1 MQTVIITFITLVAFA
16 ANSVLCRWALMDQ
29 TIDPLSFSIMR
40 IISGA
45 FTLLILLT
53 LSSSAKRK
61 QDKAVNNTSMYTKVR
76 SQFDLTAIVA
86 LLVYMFGFSFA
97 YLTLGAG
104 LGALVLFVA
113 VQFTMIAAHLLAG
126 NRMSLLEWCGCL
138 LSVSGLVYLLM
149 PTESTSSPD
158 ITSIILMTLAGIG
171 WGIYTL
177 AGKKSTNALQSTT
190 ANFGFSSLAILVLVS
205 LLLTI
210 PSVASKISITEQG
223 LIYAILSGSV
233 ASGVGYSL
241 WYYVVK
247 KLNTV
252 VASIAQ
258 LSVPVIATLGGVLLL
273 SEPVTMQ
280 FVISSTVILL
290 GISLVLVAPK
300 LKKQRVQSL
309 TSMAKPNKKQPTK
322 TVQIFCA
329 KCKTQLFK
337 YRKGGKGALV
347 KCFKERIVE
356 DFTKE
361 PCVCPECGIEFAR
374 DTLVR
379 GTPAYKFVGGKVTM
393 K

>member
-29 TIDPLSFSIMR
+29 TIDPLSFSIVRML
-40 IISGA
+40 SGA
-45 FTLLILLT
+45 LTLLILLT
-53 LSSSAKRK
+53 LSSNAKRK
-61 QDKAVNNTSMYTKVR
+61 QVKAADSNTSIYTKVR
-76 SQFDLTAIVA
+76 TQFDLTAILT

-126 NRMSLLEWCGCL
+126 NRMSSIEWVGCL
-138 LSVSGLVYLLM
+138 LSVAGLIYLLM
-149 PTESTSSPD
+149 PTESTGSSD
-158 ITSIILMTLAGIG
+158 LISIILMALAGVG

-190 ANFGFSSLAILVLVS
+190 ANFGFGSLVILALLS
-205 LLLTI
+205 LLAFI
-210 PSVASKISITEQG
+210 PSVAEQISITEQG
-223 LIYAILSGSV
+223 LIYAVLSGAV

-280 FVISSTVILL
+280 FVISSTVIYW
-290 GISLVLVAPK
+290 G
-300 LKKQRVQSL
+300 
-309 TSMAKPNKKQPTK
+309 
-322 TVQIFCA
+322 
-329 KCKTQLFK
+329 
-337 YRKGGKGALV
+337 
-347 KCFKERIVE
+347 
-356 DFTKE
+356 
-361 PCVCPECGIEFAR
+361 
-374 DTLVR
+374 
-379 GTPAYKFVGGKVTM
+379 
-393 K
+393 

>member
-1 MQTVIITFITLVAFA
+1 MQTVMITFITLVAFA

-29 TIDPLSFSIMR
+29 TIDPLSFSIVR

-45 FTLLILLT
+45 LTLLILLT
-53 LSSSAKRK
+53 LSSHSKPREEL
-61 QDKAVNNTSMYTKVR
+61 VNNDKSVETKLK
-76 SQFDLTAIVA
+76 SQFQFTSILS
-86 LLVYMFGFSFA
+86 LLVYMFGFSSA
-97 YLTLGAG
+97 YLELGAG

-113 VQFTMIAAHLLAG
+113 VQFTMIAAHLFSG

-149 PTESTSSPD
+149 PTDSTSSPD
-158 ITSIILMTLAGIG
+158 ITSIILMALAGVG

-190 ANFGFSSLAILVLVS
+190 ANFAFSSLVILVLVS
-205 LLLTI
+205 LLLVI
-210 PSVASKISITEQG
+210 PNVASQISITEQG

-247 KLNTV
+247 KLDTV

-280 FVISSTVILL
+280 FIISSTVILL

-300 LKKQRVQSL
+300 LKK
-309 TSMAKPNKKQPTK
+309 
-322 TVQIFCA
+322 
-329 KCKTQLFK
+329 
-337 YRKGGKGALV
+337 
-347 KCFKERIVE
+347 
-356 DFTKE
+356 
-361 PCVCPECGIEFAR
+361 
-374 DTLVR
+374 
-379 GTPAYKFVGGKVTM
+379 
-393 K
+393 

>member
-16 ANSVLCRWALMDQ
+16 ANSVLCRWALVDQ
-29 TIDPLSFSIMR
+29 TIDPLSFSIVRML
-40 IISGA
+40 SGA
-45 FTLLILLT
+45 LTLLILLT
-53 LSSSAKRK
+53 LASNAKRK
-61 QDKAVNNTSMYTKVR
+61 QVKASDSNTSIYTKVR
-76 SQFDLTAIVA
+76 TQFDLTAILT

-126 NRMSLLEWCGCL
+126 NRMSSLEWVGCL
-138 LSVSGLVYLLM
+138 LSVAGLIYLLM
-149 PTESTSSPD
+149 PTESTGSSD
-158 ITSIILMTLAGIG
+158 LISIILMALAGVG

-190 ANFGFSSLAILVLVS
+190 ANFGFGSLVILALLS
-205 LLLTI
+205 LLAFI
-210 PSVASKISITEQG
+210 PSVTEQISITKQG
-223 LIYAILSGSV
+223 LIYAVLSGAV

-258 LSVPVIATLGGVLLL
+258 LSVPVIATLGGVLVL

-300 LKKQRVQSL
+300 LKK
-309 TSMAKPNKKQPTK
+309 
-322 TVQIFCA
+322 
-329 KCKTQLFK
+329 
-337 YRKGGKGALV
+337 
-347 KCFKERIVE
+347 
-356 DFTKE
+356 
-361 PCVCPECGIEFAR
+361 
-374 DTLVR
+374 
-379 GTPAYKFVGGKVTM
+379 
-393 K
+393 

>member
-16 ANSVLCRWALMDQ
+16 ANSVLCRWALVDQ
-29 TIDPLSFSIMR
+29 TIDPLSFSIVRML
-40 IISGA
+40 SGA
-45 FTLLILLT
+45 LTLLILLT
-53 LSSSAKRK
+53 LSSNAKRK
-61 QDKAVNNTSMYTKVR
+61 QIKASDSNTSIYTKVR
-76 SQFDLTAIVA
+76 TQFDLTAILT

-126 NRMSLLEWCGCL
+126 NRMSSLEWVGCL
-138 LSVSGLVYLLM
+138 LSVAGLIYLLM
-149 PTESTSSPD
+149 PTESTGSSD
-158 ITSIILMTLAGIG
+158 LISIILMALAGVG

-190 ANFGFSSLAILVLVS
+190 ANFGSLVILALLS
-205 LLLTI
+205 LLAFI
-210 PSVASKISITEQG
+210 PSVTEQISITKQG
-223 LIYAILSGSV
+223 LIYAVLSGAV

-300 LKKQRVQSL
+300 LKK
-309 TSMAKPNKKQPTK
+309 
-322 TVQIFCA
+322 
-329 KCKTQLFK
+329 
-337 YRKGGKGALV
+337 
-347 KCFKERIVE
+347 
-356 DFTKE
+356 
-361 PCVCPECGIEFAR
+361 
-374 DTLVR
+374 
-379 GTPAYKFVGGKVTM
+379 
-393 K
+393 

>member
-1 MQTVIITFITLVAFA
+1 
-16 ANSVLCRWALMDQ
+16 VLCRWALMDQ
-29 TIDPLSFSIMR
+29 TIDPLSFSIVR

-45 FTLLILLT
+45 LTLLILLT
-53 LSSSAKRK
+53 LSSHSKSREEL
-61 QDKAVNNTSMYTKVR
+61 VNNDKSVETKLKLPFQFTSIL
-76 SQFDLTAIVA
+76 S

-97 YLTLGAG
+97 YLELGAG

-149 PTESTSSPD
+149 PTDSTSSPD
-158 ITSIILMTLAGIG
+158 ITSIILMALAGVG

-190 ANFGFSSLAILVLVS
+190 ANFAFSSLVILVLVS
-205 LLLTI
+205 LLLVI
-210 PSVASKISITEQG
+210 PNVASQISITEQG

-247 KLNTV
+247 KLDTV

-280 FVISSTVILL
+280 FIISSTVILL

-300 LKKQRVQSL
+300 LKK
-309 TSMAKPNKKQPTK
+309 
-322 TVQIFCA
+322 
-329 KCKTQLFK
+329 
-337 YRKGGKGALV
+337 
-347 KCFKERIVE
+347 
-356 DFTKE
+356 
-361 PCVCPECGIEFAR
+361 
-374 DTLVR
+374 
-379 GTPAYKFVGGKVTM
+379 
-393 K
+393 

>member
-1 MQTVIITFITLVAFA
+1 MQTVIITLITLVAFA

-29 TIDPLSFSIMR
+29 TIDPLSFSVVR
-40 IISGA
+40 ILSGA
-45 FTLLILLT
+45 LTLLILFT
-53 LSSSAKRK
+53 LSSNAKRK
-61 QDKAVNNTSMYTKVR
+61 QDRGASNASMYIKIR
-76 SQFDLTAIVA
+76 SELDLTAILA

-113 VQFTMIAAHLLAG
+113 VQFTMIAAHLFAG
-126 NRMSLLEWCGCL
+126 NRMSSLEWGGCL
-138 LSVSGLVYLLM
+138 LSVAGLAYLLM
-149 PTESTSSPD
+149 PTDATNSPD
-158 ITSIILMTLAGIG
+158 LISIILMVLAGVG

-177 AGKKSTNALQSTT
+177 SGKKSTNALQSTT
-190 ANFGFSSLAILVLVS
+190 ANFGFGSLVILALLS
-205 LLLTI
+205 LLAFI
-210 PSVASKISITEQG
+210 PSVTAQISITEQG
-223 LIYAILSGSV
+223 LIYAVLSGAV

-300 LKKQRVQSL
+300 LKK
-309 TSMAKPNKKQPTK
+309 
-322 TVQIFCA
+322 
-329 KCKTQLFK
+329 
-337 YRKGGKGALV
+337 
-347 KCFKERIVE
+347 
-356 DFTKE
+356 
-361 PCVCPECGIEFAR
+361 
-374 DTLVR
+374 
-379 GTPAYKFVGGKVTM
+379 
-393 K
+393 

>member
-16 ANSVLCRWALMDQ
+16 ANSVLCRWALVDQ
-29 TIDPLSFSIMR
+29 TIDPLSFSIVRML
-40 IISGA
+40 SGA
-45 FTLLILLT
+45 LTLLILLT
-53 LSSSAKRK
+53 LASNAKRK
-61 QDKAVNNTSMYTKVR
+61 QVKASDSNTSIYTKVR
-76 SQFDLTAIVA
+76 TQFDLTAILT

-126 NRMSLLEWCGCL
+126 NRMSSLEWVGCL
-138 LSVSGLVYLLM
+138 LSVAGLIYLLM
-149 PTESTSSPD
+149 PTESTGSSD
-158 ITSIILMTLAGIG
+158 LISIILMALAGVG

-190 ANFGFSSLAILVLVS
+190 ANFGFGSLVILALLS
-205 LLLTI
+205 LLAFI
-210 PSVASKISITEQG
+210 PSVTEQISITKQG
-223 LIYAILSGSV
+223 LIYAVLSGAV

-247 KLNTV
+247 KLNIV

-258 LSVPVIATLGGVLLL
+258 LSVPVIATLGGVLVL

-300 LKKQRVQSL
+300 LKK
-309 TSMAKPNKKQPTK
+309 
-322 TVQIFCA
+322 
-329 KCKTQLFK
+329 
-337 YRKGGKGALV
+337 
-347 KCFKERIVE
+347 
-356 DFTKE
+356 
-361 PCVCPECGIEFAR
+361 
-374 DTLVR
+374 
-379 GTPAYKFVGGKVTM
+379 
-393 K
+393 

>member
-1 MQTVIITFITLVAFA
+1 MVTFITLVAFA

-29 TIDPLSFSIMR
+29 TIDPLSFSIVR
-40 IISGA
+40 VISGA
-45 FTLLILLT
+45 LTLLILLT
-53 LSSSAKRK
+53 LSSNSKPK
-61 QDKAVNNTSMYTKVR
+61 QGSSNSGISVYTKLK
-76 SQFDLTAIVA
+76 SQFQLTSILS

-97 YLTLGAG
+97 YLELGAG

-113 VQFTMIAAHLLAG
+113 VQFTMIAAHLFSG
-126 NRMSLLEWCGCL
+126 NRMSLIEWCGCL
-138 LSVSGLVYLLM
+138 LSVAGLVYLLM
-149 PTESTSSPD
+149 PTESTQAPD
-158 ITSIILMTLAGIG
+158 LVSIILMSLAGVG

-205 LLLTI
+205 LLLVI
-210 PSVASKISITEQG
+210 PSVASQTSITEQG

-233 ASGVGYSL
+233 ASGIGYSL

-280 FVISSTVILL
+280 FVISSIVILL

-300 LKKQRVQSL
+300 LKK
-309 TSMAKPNKKQPTK
+309 
-322 TVQIFCA
+322 
-329 KCKTQLFK
+329 
-337 YRKGGKGALV
+337 
-347 KCFKERIVE
+347 
-356 DFTKE
+356 
-361 PCVCPECGIEFAR
+361 
-374 DTLVR
+374 
-379 GTPAYKFVGGKVTM
+379 
-393 K
+393 

>member
-16 ANSVLCRWALMDQ
+16 ANSVLCRWALVDQ
-29 TIDPLSFSIMR
+29 TIDPLSFSIVRML
-40 IISGA
+40 SGA
-45 FTLLILLT
+45 LTLLILLT
-53 LSSSAKRK
+53 LSSNAKRK
-61 QDKAVNNTSMYTKVR
+61 QVKASDSNTSIYTKVR
-76 SQFDLTAIVA
+76 TQFDLTAILT

-113 VQFTMIAAHLLAG
+113 VQFTMIAAHLLTG
-126 NRMSLLEWCGCL
+126 NRMSSLEWVGCL
-138 LSVSGLVYLLM
+138 LSVAGLIYLLM
-149 PTESTSSPD
+149 PTESTGSSD
-158 ITSIILMTLAGIG
+158 LISIILMALAGVG

-190 ANFGFSSLAILVLVS
+190 ANFGFGSLVILALLS
-205 LLLTI
+205 LLAFI
-210 PSVASKISITEQG
+210 PSVTEQISITKQG
-223 LIYAILSGSV
+223 LIYAVLSGAV

-290 GISLVLVAPK
+290 GISLILVAPK
-300 LKKQRVQSL
+300 LKK
-309 TSMAKPNKKQPTK
+309 
-322 TVQIFCA
+322 
-329 KCKTQLFK
+329 
-337 YRKGGKGALV
+337 
-347 KCFKERIVE
+347 
-356 DFTKE
+356 
-361 PCVCPECGIEFAR
+361 
-374 DTLVR
+374 
-379 GTPAYKFVGGKVTM
+379 
-393 K
+393 

>member
-29 TIDPLSFSIMR
+29 TIDPLSFSIVR
-40 IISGA
+40 ILSGA

-61 QDKAVNNTSMYTKVR
+61 QDKAVNSASMYTKVH

-113 VQFTMIAAHLLAG
+113 VQFTMIAAHLLSG

-158 ITSIILMTLAGIG
+158 IISIILMAVAGIG

-190 ANFGFSSLAILVLVS
+190 ANFGFSSLAIIVLLS
-205 LLLTI
+205 LLAVI
-210 PSVASKISITEQG
+210 PSVASQISITEQG
-223 LIYAILSGSV
+223 LIYAVLSGSV

-300 LKKQRVQSL
+300 LKKQR
-309 TSMAKPNKKQPTK
+309 A
-322 TVQIFCA
+322 
-329 KCKTQLFK
+329 
-337 YRKGGKGALV
+337 
-347 KCFKERIVE
+347 
-356 DFTKE
+356 
-361 PCVCPECGIEFAR
+361 
-374 DTLVR
+374 
-379 GTPAYKFVGGKVTM
+379 
-393 K
+393 

>member
-1 MQTVIITFITLVAFA
+1 MQTVMITFITLVAFA

-29 TIDPLSFSIMR
+29 TIDPLSFSIVR

-45 FTLLILLT
+45 LTLLILLT
-53 LSSSAKRK
+53 LSSHSKSREEL
-61 QDKAVNNTSMYTKVR
+61 VNNDKSVETKLKLQFQFTSIL
-76 SQFDLTAIVA
+76 S

-97 YLTLGAG
+97 YLELGAG

-149 PTESTSSPD
+149 PTDSTSSPD
-158 ITSIILMTLAGIG
+158 ITSIILMALAGVG

-190 ANFGFSSLAILVLVS
+190 ANFAFSSLVILVLVS
-205 LLLTI
+205 LLLVI
-210 PSVASKISITEQG
+210 PNVASQISITEQG

-247 KLNTV
+247 KLDTV

-280 FVISSTVILL
+280 FIISSTVILL

-300 LKKQRVQSL
+300 LKK
-309 TSMAKPNKKQPTK
+309 
-322 TVQIFCA
+322 
-329 KCKTQLFK
+329 
-337 YRKGGKGALV
+337 
-347 KCFKERIVE
+347 
-356 DFTKE
+356 
-361 PCVCPECGIEFAR
+361 
-374 DTLVR
+374 
-379 GTPAYKFVGGKVTM
+379 
-393 K
+393 

>member
-29 TIDPLSFSIMR
+29 TIDPLSFSVIR
-40 IISGA
+40 ILSGA
-45 FTLLILLT
+45 LTLLILLT
-53 LSSSAKRK
+53 LSSNAKRK
-61 QDKAVNNTSMYTKVR
+61 QDKVEGNTSMYTKIR
-76 SQFDLTAIVA
+76 SELDLTAILA

-113 VQFTMIAAHLLAG
+113 VQFTMIAAHLFAG
-126 NRMSLLEWCGCL
+126 NRMSSIEWGGCL
-138 LSVSGLVYLLM
+138 LSVTGLVYLLM
-149 PTESTSSPD
+149 PTGATSSPD
-158 ITSIILMTLAGIG
+158 LISIILMVLAGVG
-171 WGIYTL
+171 WGVYTL
-177 AGKKSTNALQSTT
+177 AGKKSKNALQSTT
-190 ANFGFSSLAILVLVS
+190 ANFGFGSLVILALLS
-205 LLLTI
+205 LLAFI
-210 PSVASKISITEQG
+210 PSVTAQISITEQG
-223 LIYAILSGSV
+223 LIYAVLSGAV

-300 LKKQRVQSL
+300 LKK
-309 TSMAKPNKKQPTK
+309 
-322 TVQIFCA
+322 
-329 KCKTQLFK
+329 
-337 YRKGGKGALV
+337 
-347 KCFKERIVE
+347 
-356 DFTKE
+356 
-361 PCVCPECGIEFAR
+361 
-374 DTLVR
+374 
-379 GTPAYKFVGGKVTM
+379 
-393 K
+393 